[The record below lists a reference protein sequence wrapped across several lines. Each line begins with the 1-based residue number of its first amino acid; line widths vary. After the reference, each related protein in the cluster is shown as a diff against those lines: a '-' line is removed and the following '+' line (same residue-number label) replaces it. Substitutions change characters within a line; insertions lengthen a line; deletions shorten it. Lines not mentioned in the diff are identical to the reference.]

1 MSKPREIVW
10 NRQPYESQIVALVI
24 RDAERRG
31 FVDVCWDDGR
41 PFLIGIRTLKLGAGA
56 DTVSLDAWR
65 GVATINRRE
74 VRDER
79 SAPDVF
85 AEADANNARAA
96 MAARLETVRRDRE
109 ARRASLPLPAGS
121 LFDEVT
127 RAQTELF
134 K

>member
-1 MSKPREIVW
+1 MSPPREIVW

-24 RDAERRG
+24 QDSAWPG
-31 FVDVCWDDGR
+31 FIELSWDDGR

-56 DTVSLDAWR
+56 DTVALDAWR

-127 RAQTELF
+127 RAQAELF

>member
-1 MSKPREIVW
+1 MSPAREIVW

-31 FVDVCWDDGR
+31 YVDVCWDDGR
-41 PFLIGIRTLKLGAGA
+41 PFLIGIRTLRDGLETPA
-56 DTVSLDAWR
+56 LDAWR

-121 LFDEVT
+121 LFDEVA

>member
-1 MSKPREIVW
+1 MSEPREIVW

-24 RDAERRG
+24 RDHADAWEP
-31 FVDVCWDDGR
+31 VALAWDDGR
-41 PFLIGIRTLKLGAGA
+41 PFLIGIRCIRLPGDAVA
-56 DTVSLDAWR
+56 LDAWR

-109 ARRASLPLPAGS
+109 ARRASFPLPAGS

>member
-1 MSKPREIVW
+1 MSEPREIVW

-24 RDAERRG
+24 QDSAWPG
-31 FVDVCWDDGR
+31 FIELSWDDGR
-41 PFLIGIRTLKLGAGA
+41 PFLIGIRTLRDGLETPA
-56 DTVSLDAWR
+56 LDAWR

-109 ARRASLPLPAGS
+109 ARRASFPLPAGS

-127 RAQTELF
+127 RAQAELF

>member
-31 FVDVCWDDGR
+31 YVDVCWDDGR
-41 PFLIGIRTLKLGAGA
+41 PFLIGVRTLRDGLETPA
-56 DTVSLDAWR
+56 LDAWR

-85 AEADANNARAA
+85 AEADANNAHAA

>member
-1 MSKPREIVW
+1 MSPAREIVW

-31 FVDVCWDDGR
+31 YVDVCWDDGR
-41 PFLIGIRTLKLGAGA
+41 PFLIGVRTLRDGLETPA
-56 DTVSLDAWR
+56 LDAWR

-109 ARRASLPLPAGS
+109 ARRASFSLPVGS
-121 LFDEVT
+121 LFDEVS

-134 K
+134 E

>member
-1 MSKPREIVW
+1 MSPAREIVW

-24 RDAERRG
+24 RDAERPG
-31 FVDVCWDDGR
+31 YVDVCWDDGR
-41 PFLIGIRTLKLGAGA
+41 PFLIGIRTLRDGLETPA
-56 DTVSLDAWR
+56 LDAWR